1 MSGTTSDMS
10 STLSSIMQQSQAME
24 EQNLQE
30 QFEMSK
36 LSNSQSLANNFEQ
49 TMASNAKQAFSKD

>member
-1 MSGTTSDMS
+1 MS
-10 STLSSIMQQSQAME
+10 SSISGLDATMSSIMQQSQAME
-24 EQNLQE
+24 DQNLQA

-36 LSNSQSLANNFEQ
+36 ISNAQALANNFEQ